1 MYSRG
6 VQKSQFTKWSPFEG
20 PGNFLGFHCRPFVP
34 CHLPT
39 SNSRSGCTYFIDLI
53 CIQGADLA
61 TELNLKLEIFCDK
74 MLCFNILE
82 YFNCLLLYFQVEL
95 SQFTWEP
102 SRIQQNFSI
111 CRSALIHCYATFT
124 PWATLM
130 GCNHSLGRSYSL
142 IGCNVHKGVQC
153 HRPGLHWDD
162 PLLHFS
168 VLGEKVAHRYE
179 PSSSISGRQK
189 WAHENLLAKSCK
201 FLNKTGAFFP
211 RKKFATGSPT
221 NFWMDPPNL
230 QTNSWIGL
238 SGLPFEGWA
247 HLCK

>member
-1 MYSRG
+1 
-6 VQKSQFTKWSPFEG
+6 
-20 PGNFLGFHCRPFVP
+20 
-34 CHLPT
+34 
-39 SNSRSGCTYFIDLI
+39 
-53 CIQGADLA
+53 
-61 TELNLKLEIFCDK
+61 

-179 PSSSISGRQK
+179 PSSSISGWQK
-189 WAHENLLAKSCK
+189 WAHDNLLVKSCK

-211 RKKFATGSPT
+211 RKKFATGSST

-230 QTNSWIGL
+230 QTNSWMDPPFQSKTFASGGNYWPNML
-238 SGLPFEGWA
+238 SGLPFQG
-247 HLCK
+247 